1 MKMINE
7 NKDKKIKGENIIP
20 YKSNDKLNNKNNIK
34 KHNIKTYENLVNEE
48 KVFND
53 EVQEKI
59 F

>member
-1 MKMINE
+1 MIDE

-20 YKSNDKLNNKNNIK
+20 NKSYDKLNNKNNIK